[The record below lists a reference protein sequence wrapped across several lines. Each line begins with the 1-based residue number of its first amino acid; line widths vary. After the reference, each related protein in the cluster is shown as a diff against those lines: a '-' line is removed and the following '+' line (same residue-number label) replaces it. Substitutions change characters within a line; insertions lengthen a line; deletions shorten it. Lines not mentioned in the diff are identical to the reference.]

1 MVSEHHNETGFYYLQ
16 SRYYDSKVGRFI
28 NADNITFISNCDT
41 KLNLN
46 LFTYCNNNPV
56 NMCDPYGNVTLL
68 TCVVVGAVV
77 SKLIYGKVNG
87 WWVLGGAL
95 TGGVLGYC
103 GGAFFGAA
111 GIKAGTLASSIK
123 MSKIRLLGRIGEQM
137 SSWTKNSTRITSLTG
152 SAKYRIPDYLNTA
165 QYNYLLG
172 YV

>member
-1 MVSEHHNETGFYYLQ
+1 MTFSWA
-16 SRYYDSKVGRFI
+16 GRQLCTV
-28 NADNITFISNCDT
+28 NVYEDVISY
-41 KLNLN
+41 
-46 LFTYCNNNPV
+46 TYN
-56 NMCDPYGNVTLL
+56 GNDTLL

-77 SKLIYGKVNG
+77 
-87 WWVLGGAL
+87 
-95 TGGVLGYC
+95 
-103 GGAFFGAA
+103 GAA